1 MAGGCPASSSET
13 VKFFRYSDRSLCR
26 CFSHGMATIAVLGFT
41 AWYGGSHGT
50 GIHGLVWRQSR
61 YWDSRLAVVDVS
73 IWRCDKTSGEFVS
86 HARIE
91 DTSLYDAAHSP
102 FLHRVG

>member
-13 VKFFRYSDRSLCR
+13 VKFSGTATDHCADASAT
-26 CFSHGMATIAVLGFT
+26 HG
-41 AWYGGSHGT
+41 YDHGT

-73 IWRCDKTSGEFVS
+73 IRRRDKTSGEFVS

-102 FLHRVG
+102 FLHRVGGFVY